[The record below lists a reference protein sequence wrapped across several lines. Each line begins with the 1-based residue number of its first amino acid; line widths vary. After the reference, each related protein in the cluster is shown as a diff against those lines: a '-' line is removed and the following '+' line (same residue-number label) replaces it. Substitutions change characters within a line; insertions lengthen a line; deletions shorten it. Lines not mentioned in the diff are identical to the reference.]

1 MDDCGHDCN
10 ETLGEVQRF
19 IDGELDVTV
28 RIRIEQHL
36 SECHGCNERAEFR
49 RHLKLLIAR
58 RCGEEA
64 VPASL
69 EAKVRE
75 LIDRLDAPTP

>member
-1 MDDCGHDCN
+1 MDDCGHDCS

-28 RIRIEQHL
+28 RIQIERHL
-36 SECHGCNERAEFR
+36 SECHGCNERTEFQ

-64 VPASL
+64 VPATL

-75 LIDRLDAPTP
+75 LIRRLDVPAP